1 MGAGFLLRSDL
12 LGISTQA
19 PRSAPHLRQ
28 DRACTAHICTGTLSA
43 SAPPLQGLGSPL
55 PRLGSRLRYRLQ
67 DWAHPLPRLR
77 RDWAHPCTS
86 APGLGSPL
94 SRRCRDWA
102 HPLPRLRQ
110 DWAHPC
116 LVRSAKKCFDIM
128 QDALPQP
135 VGEAYMHAALSPA
148 TTKAV
153 AAMLSQLRRAF
164 ELELSSASV
173 RRAPPALAATRRVA
187 SRCVVATRLTLSRVR
202 GCTVDGCAV
211 ACRRTREAS
220 GDDIQHRRPQPARPV
235 REHPGEFPRV
245 PPSTPSSCWPQPAR
259 PVRA

>member
-28 DRACTAHICTGTLSA
+28 DRACPAHICTGTLSA

-77 RDWAHPCTS
+77 RDWAHP
-86 APGLGSPL
+86 
-94 SRRCRDWA
+94 R
-102 HPLPRLRQ
+102 
-110 DWAHPC
+110 

-173 RRAPPALAATRRVA
+173 RRAPPALAATRCVA

-202 GCTVDGCAV
+202 HRLHSGWM
-211 ACRRTREAS
+211 RR
-220 GDDIQHRRPQPARPV
+220 
-235 REHPGEFPRV
+235 RV
-245 PPSTPSSCWPQPAR
+245 PLHSRSFGR
-259 PVRA
+259 

>member
-28 DRACTAHICTGTLSA
+28 DWACPAHICTWTLSA
-43 SAPPLQGLGSPL
+43 SAPPLPGLGSPL
-55 PRLGSRLRYRLQ
+55 PRLGSCLPHRLQ
-67 DWAHPLPRLR
+67 DWAHPLPPLR
-77 RDWAHPCTS
+77 RDWAHPL
-86 APGLGSPL
+86 PPL
-94 SRRCRDWA
+94 RRDWA
-102 HPLPRLRQ
+102 HPR
-110 DWAHPC
+110 

-135 VGEAYMHAALSPA
+135 VGEAYMHAVLSPA

-173 RRAPPALAATRRVA
+173 RRAPPALAATQRVA
-187 SRCVVATRLTLSRVR
+187 SR
-202 GCTVDGCAV
+202 
-211 ACRRTREAS
+211 
-220 GDDIQHRRPQPARPV
+220 
-235 REHPGEFPRV
+235 
-245 PPSTPSSCWPQPAR
+245 
-259 PVRA
+259 